1 MVNVQ
6 KLVYNS
12 LILLDKSSK
21 RKYCLMGIVQALLG
35 IMDLLGVLF
44 LSVLMVRI
52 VSASGEVQQN
62 LFTGFF
68 TNFSFYNTGSEDS
81 INFKIAIS
89 AICLLLGKTL
99 LSVLFTRKSFHFLS
113 QRAAKLAEDLAFFT
127 FTQST
132 LESQKYTAQEKVYAL
147 TYGVD
152 RIILGVLGSFAT
164 LTADAA
170 LAIIMVLGLMLVDFW
185 LALEITVFFLTIGL
199 LVFRISSR
207 RIEKSSGRLT
217 HLTFDASS
225 LLLDVFSSFREVLVN
240 SKGQFFA
247 ERFFRNRSRASYF
260 SANVAYMPYLGK
272 YIIESAVI
280 LGSISLAIYQLTFF
294 SQERAIGVLTLFLAA
309 SSRVLPSLLRVQQGV
324 LQIISSAAQGE
335 ITYEIANKR
344 QTSLFKTELES
355 PHSESLITVIPNIEC
370 KEIVF
375 SYPNSNGFCLTI
387 QDLKIDSGKFI
398 ALVGDS
404 GSGKSTLADIL
415 LGVLDPDFG
424 VIEIGGM
431 RPRQLI
437 DLYPGIIGYVPQKVS
452 MLKGTIRE
460 NVAFGV
466 AEDEINDDQVLK
478 CLEMVQLSTF
488 LSSNSFGLDSTISE
502 WGSNLSGGQM
512 QRMGIARALYNNPAI
527 LVLDEATSSLDA
539 STEASIV
546 GDLEILRKDKTL
558 IVIAHRLSTII
569 SADLVVYLNEGRIQD
584 KGSFDEVR
592 KRNPKLNEQ
601 AELLGITHT

>member
-1 MVNVQ
+1 
-6 KLVYNS
+6 
-12 LILLDKSSK
+12 
-21 RKYCLMGIVQALLG
+21 MGIVQALLG

>member
-12 LILLDKSSK
+12 LILLDKSSR
-21 RKYCLMGIVQALLG
+21 RKYYLMGIVQALLG

-68 TNFSFYNTGSEDS
+68 TNFSFYSSGSEDS

-99 LSVLFTRKSFHFLS
+99 LSVMFTRKSFHFLS
-113 QRAAKLAEDLAFFT
+113 QRSAKLAQDLAFFT
-127 FTQST
+127 FTQSI
-132 LESQKYTAQEKVYAL
+132 LETQKYTAQEKVYAL

-164 LTADAA
+164 LIADAA
-170 LAIIMVLGLMLVDFW
+170 LAIIMICGLMLVDFS
-185 LALEITVFFLTIGL
+185 LALEITVFFFTIGFV
-199 LVFRISSR
+199 VFRISSR
-207 RIEKSSGRLT
+207 RIDKSSARLT
-217 HLTFDASS
+217 HLTLDASS

-240 SKGQFFA
+240 AKGEFFA
-247 ERFFRNRSRASYF
+247 EKFFRNRSRASHF

-280 LGSISLAIYQLTFF
+280 LGSISLAIYELTFF

-335 ITYEIANKR
+335 ITYEIAKKR
-344 QTSLFKTELES
+344 QACLFKIELGS
-355 PHSESLITVIPNIEC
+355 LHSESLITVIPNIEC
-370 KEIVF
+370 KGIVF
-375 SYPNSNGFCLTI
+375 SYPNSTSFCLTI

-404 GSGKSTLADIL
+404 GSGKSTLVDIL

-437 DLYPGIIGYVPQKVS
+437 DLFPGIIGYVPQKVS

-466 AEDEINDDQVLK
+466 VEDEIDDDQVLK
-478 CLEMVQLSTF
+478 CLEMAQLSTF
-488 LSSNSFGLDSTISE
+488 LSSNSFSLDSTISE

-584 KGSFDEVR
+584 KGSFIEVR